1 MLSDGSLVCDCG
13 TQERQGLCC
22 CETMAVIYKYFP
34 DWKGPSQY
42 DISPRWWIYWLKFG
56 HRVGCGEFT
65 SATEELLSCEK
76 AGPSF
81 PHPIPDDLC
90 YQPEIAVVGARERVR
105 NYSIETLNRL
115 VPRPIVHADVHGTH
129 TTEMVDGFTQD
140 SFVAHDPLGCEDGD
154 FHGQNGND
162 DDVESCAN
170 LLFSQSLEVQ
180 FAKKAGNARDRLK
193 PYLEEL
199 FGCLDCLSDRREMEM
214 ESIGKLIGDEVG
226 RLRGILANSTK
237 KRKNQVEDVRTVHA
251 VTETRND
258 APKRVKGTR
267 FIPYFNHTQ
276 K

>member
-65 SATEELLSCEK
+65 SPTEELLSCEK
-76 AGPSF
+76 GGPSF

-154 FHGQNGND
+154 FHGQCGDD

-258 APKRVKGTR
+258 GPKRVKGTR